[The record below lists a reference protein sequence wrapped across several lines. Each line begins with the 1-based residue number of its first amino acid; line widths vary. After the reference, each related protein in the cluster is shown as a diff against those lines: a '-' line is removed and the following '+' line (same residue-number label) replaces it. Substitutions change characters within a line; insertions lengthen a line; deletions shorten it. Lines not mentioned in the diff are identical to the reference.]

1 MGNILIKEKEIVVPG
16 EDLAEGMDILP
27 GEGCYR
33 DENKIVASKLGLAKI
48 SGRLIKIIPLSGKYM
63 PKTDDVVIGKIT
75 EILMMGWRVDI
86 NCAYPSM
93 LSLRDASSE
102 YIAKGADLSK
112 FFRIGDYVVA
122 KITQVTSQ
130 KLIDLSAKGPGLYK
144 LNGGRIIYVKPTK
157 IPRII
162 GKAGSMVNLIK
173 EKTGAKITAGQ
184 NGVVWIQADPKME
197 LIVVEAI
204 RMIEQKAH
212 TDGLTDKVKEFLD
225 KAVKGGN

>member
-33 DENKIVASKLGLAKI
+33 DENKIVANRLGLAKI
-48 SGRLIKIIPLSGKYM
+48 SGRLIKLLPLSGKYL
-63 PKTDDVVIGKIT
+63 PKKDDVIIGKMT

-86 NCAYPSM
+86 NCAYPAM

-112 FFRIGDYVVA
+112 FFGIGDYVVA

-144 LNGGRIIYVKPTK
+144 LKGGRIIQVKPTK

-162 GKAGSMVNLIK
+162 GKAGSMVSLIK
-173 EKTGAKITAGQ
+173 EKTNARITAGQ
-184 NGVVWIQADPKME
+184 NGIVWIQADPKME
-197 LIVVEAI
+197 LIVVDAI
-204 RMIEQKAH
+204 RMIEKNAH
-212 TDGLTDKVKEFLD
+212 TDGLTDKVKLFLD
-225 KAVKGGN
+225 KAVKGGK